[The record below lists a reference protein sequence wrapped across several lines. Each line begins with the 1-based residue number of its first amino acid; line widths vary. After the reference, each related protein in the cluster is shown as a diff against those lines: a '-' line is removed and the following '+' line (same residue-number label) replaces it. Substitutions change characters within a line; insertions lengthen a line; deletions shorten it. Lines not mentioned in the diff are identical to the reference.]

1 MKVIKSTNNILKIFS
16 STFWIFNR
24 VVFTLI
30 LNLVVI
36 GILSRQLGPKEFGLV
51 ALAGVFIQFLTFL
64 GSQGIPEYVIF
75 DPVDNERDERINAAF
90 WLDIVF
96 GFCTFLICIAIIP
109 LFVHI
114 YPYEQLSLIVF
125 LLALKFPFEAIC
137 RVPDAL
143 FKKQLNFKVIEI
155 RDALIQLFV
164 GLGGIVMAL
173 NNFGVWS
180 LVVPS
185 VFASPIRAII
195 IFRFTYWRPKLYL
208 GISYWREI
216 FKYSRNIIG
225 STLTSF
231 IISNGDTLL
240 IGKLLG
246 PNLLGI
252 YNIAWRS
259 ANLVNRSMLQI
270 SNKLT
275 LPVLAKSEG
284 DIAKLLISFRKMVC
298 IIGLAAFPP
307 IVALFVVADVFI
319 LVVYGDKWV
328 GAILP
333 FRILLIY
340 ALRFS
345 VSSPVGS
352 VFKAVGKPQIDFK
365 IGVYIIPF
373 YLIGIYLGSS
383 YGIVGVATGV
393 TIVRTLS
400 GVISYYFVAKVLKK
414 SFLAVIRPILQPLL
428 LSIFLGI
435 ILSLV
440 RLVLCFIGLNE
451 PLTILL
457 ISMLVGIIVF
467 WLLLRN
473 IFRSLSLEIL
483 NYLTHIIPTKTFI
496 LLSKLLKQN

>member
-1 MKVIKSTNNILKIFS
+1 M
-16 STFWIFNR
+16 
-24 VVFTLI
+24 
-30 LNLVVI
+30 
-36 GILSRQLGPKEFGLV
+36 
-51 ALAGVFIQFLTFL
+51 
-64 GSQGIPEYVIF
+64 
-75 DPVDNERDERINAAF
+75 
-90 WLDIVF
+90 
-96 GFCTFLICIAIIP
+96 
-109 LFVHI
+109 
-114 YPYEQLSLIVF
+114 
-125 LLALKFPFEAIC
+125 
-137 RVPDAL
+137 
-143 FKKQLNFKVIEI
+143 FKKELNFKVIEI
-155 RDALIQLFV
+155 RDAVIQLFV

-173 NNFGVWS
+173 NDFGVWS

-259 ANLVNRSMLQI
+259 ANLVNRSILQI
-270 SNKLT
+270 SSKLT
-275 LPVLAKSEG
+275 LPVLAKSKG
-284 DIAKLLISFRKMVC
+284 DIAKLSISFRKMTR

-328 GAILP
+328 DAILP
-333 FRILLIY
+333 LRILLIY
-340 ALRFS
+340 AWRFS
-345 VSSPVGS
+345 VSSPVAS
-352 VFKAVGKPQIDFK
+352 VIKAVGKPQIDFK
-365 IGVYIIPF
+365 IGLYIIPF

-383 YGIVGVATGV
+383 NGIVGVASAV

-400 GVISYYFVAKVLKK
+400 GVISYYFAAKVLKE
-414 SFLAVIRPILQPLL
+414 SFSAVIRPILQPLL

-440 RLVLCFIGLNE
+440 RLVLNFIGLNE
-451 PLTILL
+451 PLIILL
-457 ISMLVGIIVF
+457 ISMIVGIIVF

-473 IFRSLSLEIL
+473 IFHSLSLEIL
-483 NYLTHIIPTKTFI
+483 DYLTHIIPTKTFI

>member
-1 MKVIKSTNNILKIFS
+1 M
-16 STFWIFNR
+16 
-24 VVFTLI
+24 
-30 LNLVVI
+30 
-36 GILSRQLGPKEFGLV
+36 
-51 ALAGVFIQFLTFL
+51 ALQFL
-64 GSQGIPEYVIF
+64 
-75 DPVDNERDERINAAF
+75 
-90 WLDIVF
+90 
-96 GFCTFLICIAIIP
+96 
-109 LFVHI
+109 
-114 YPYEQLSLIVF
+114 
-125 LLALKFPFEAIC
+125 FEAIC

-143 FKKQLNFKVIEI
+143 FKKELNFKVIEI
-155 RDALIQLFV
+155 RDAVIQLFV

-173 NNFGVWS
+173 NDFGVWS

-195 IFRFTYWRPKLYL
+195 IFRFTNWRPKLYL

-246 PNLLGI
+246 TNLLGI

-259 ANLVNRSMLQI
+259 ANLINRSILQI
-270 SNKLT
+270 SSKLT
-275 LPVLAKSEG
+275 LPVLAKSKG
-284 DIAKLLISFRKMVC
+284 DIAKLSISFKKMTR

-319 LVVYGDKWV
+319 LVVYGNKWV
-328 GAILP
+328 DAILP
-333 FRILLIY
+333 LRILLIY

-345 VSSPVGS
+345 VSSPIAS
-352 VFKAVGKPQIDFK
+352 VLKAVGKPQIGFK
-365 IGVYIIPF
+365 IGLYIIPF

-383 YGIVGVATGV
+383 NGIVGVATAV

-400 GVISYYFVAKVLKK
+400 GVINYYFAAKVLNE
-414 SFLAVIRPILQPLL
+414 SFSAVIRPILHPLL

-435 ILSLV
+435 ILYLV
-440 RLVLCFIGLNE
+440 RLALNFIGLNE
-451 PLTILL
+451 PLIILL
-457 ISMLVGIIVF
+457 ISMLMCIIVF

-483 NYLTHIIPTKTFI
+483 DYLTHIIPTKTFI